1 MVLVW
6 LLADVAE
13 HLVVS
18 SGRGDTRLLV
28 LHARVQ
34 FRRMHRRWRK
44 EEHAMIGLFLIG
56 RVQDGLVSLLVGH
69 IVQDRLV
76 LLVVAAVVEALL
88 QLLLLML
95 RRRCRIDDLG

>member
-1 MVLVW
+1 MLVW

-18 SGRGDTRLLV
+18 RGRGDRCLLV

-34 FRRMHRRWRK
+34 FRLHRRWRK
-44 EEHAMIGLFLIG
+44 KEHTVIGLFLIC
-56 RVQDGLVSLLVGH
+56 RVQYGLVSLLVGY

-76 LLVVAAVVEALL
+76 LLIVAAVVEALL